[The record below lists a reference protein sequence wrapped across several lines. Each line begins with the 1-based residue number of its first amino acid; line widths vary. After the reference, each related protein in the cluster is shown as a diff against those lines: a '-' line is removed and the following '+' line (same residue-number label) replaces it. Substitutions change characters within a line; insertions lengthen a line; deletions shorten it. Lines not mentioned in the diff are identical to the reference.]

1 MPRRR
6 RKGDDHEN
14 LERWLLTYADLIT
27 LLLAFF
33 VVMYSMSQVDA
44 KKFGKMAQALS
55 GVLKGG
61 ESIVKHQNDAM
72 NKGHGLLDIGNLKMI
87 QQKIEERFKEIDR
100 QNDIKTEIT
109 ERGLVVHIME
119 SALFRDASAN
129 LEPRAMEVLDLI
141 AERTKDIPNHIRVE
155 GHTDDRPINT
165 LRFPSN
171 WELSSARATEVV
183 RYLSQSHH
191 IAPDRISA
199 LGYGEY
205 RPVRPNNSIE
215 NRAQNRRVDVVILT
229 MELTLKEPSSQLYD
243 FESSRQ
249 MSGQAKLDSIKAVY
263 DTLTDTVQPLPA
275 TAGNDFPI
283 QPPARPAAAATIQSN

>member
-1 MPRRR
+1 VPRRR
-6 RKGDDHEN
+6 RKADDHEN

-44 KKFGKMAQALS
+44 KKFGKMAEALN

-61 ESIVKHQNDAM
+61 DSLVRHNEASYKT
-72 NKGHGLLDIGNLKMI
+72 GHGLLEIGNLKMI
-87 QQKIEERFKEIDR
+87 QQKIEERFKEINR
-100 QNDIKTEIT
+100 ASDIKTEIT

-119 SALFRDASAN
+119 SALFKDASAS
-129 LEPRAMEVLDLI
+129 LEPRAIELLDLI
-141 AERTKDIPNHIRVE
+141 AERVRSIPNHIRIE

-183 RYLSQSHH
+183 RYLTQNHDV
-191 IAPDRISA
+191 APDRISA
-199 LGYGEY
+199 LGFGEY

-215 NRAQNRRVDVVILT
+215 NRAQNRRVDVVIMT
-229 MELTLKEPSSQLYD
+229 MELTMKEPSSSMYD
-243 FESSRQ
+243 FAHKGEI
-249 MSGQAKLDSIKAVY
+249 SGQVAFGP
-263 DTLTDTVQPLPA
+263 DTVAADTVPA
-275 TAGNDFPI
+275 AKQELLMQTGNDFQQTPH
-283 QPPARPAAAATIQSN
+283 